1 MVSGFLNATGGRLGL
16 IGMIYLLGLPGEP
29 GIRGTLPKSVLFVEV
44 ELYKVLDYAKVKKIT

>member
-1 MVSGFLNATGGRLGL
+1 
-16 IGMIYLLGLPGEP
+16 MIYLLGLPGEP